1 MRSNKLDLNKKLR
14 KLSCGVL
21 IIAGGGYSRVY
32 SVSSSRDFEN
42 YGEGIAL
49 AHETGADFLAG
60 TEGLGRKTSKF
71 RPDTIRRPVRF
82 LKSV

>member
-1 MRSNKLDLNKKLR
+1 MRSNKLDLNKKLG

-21 IIAGGGYSRVY
+21 IVAGGGYSRVY

-49 AHETGADFLAG
+49 AYEAGADFLAG
-60 TEGLGRKTSKF
+60 PEGLGRKNFK
-71 RPDTIRRPVRF
+71 I
-82 LKSV
+82 

>member
-1 MRSNKLDLNKKLR
+1 MRNYELDLNEKLR

-49 AHETGADFLAG
+49 AYEAEADFLVG
-60 TEGLGRKTSKF
+60 PEDSGRKTFKIQ
-71 RPDTIRRPVRF
+71 TQIQM
-82 LKSV
+82 